1 MYFFRQYLHKSAK
14 QNKNMPS
21 APSCSRKSTIE
32 KSFFI
37 IKDNTS
43 SVSLWLTPFSLWLGH
58 ARVLTALGLSFIPLA
73 SLRYPQEKALYPL
86 FLLHMQAQKKK
97 LQKRKRRKEISRS
110 AEHDKGD
117 LPLTQPPFEKGGRKL
132 YYGAKTLFWRSKNK
146 VKTQSL
152 LNTVKYSSKGDKINE
167 SYI

>member
-43 SVSLWLTPFSLWLGH
+43 SVSLWLTHSTPVSATPTEF
-58 ARVLTALGLSFIPLA
+58 A
-73 SLRYPQEKALYPL
+73 PQIGQFPTGEGW
-86 FLLHMQAQKKK
+86 
-97 LQKRKRRKEISRS
+97 RK
-110 AEHDKGD
+110 
-117 LPLTQPPFEKGGRKL
+117 
-132 YYGAKTLFWRSKNK
+132 
-146 VKTQSL
+146 SL
-152 LNTVKYSSKGDKINE
+152 LLSAHSPYPRPPCTFSGRADNACTNLLGFFV
-167 SYI
+167 